1 MKKISLFGLLAL
13 LMGPVMYSQQSIPCK
28 SGESLTDLL
37 ITKKWRNYDPL
48 MMANHSI
55 DKEDLSNYE
64 FDFKEQF
71 IAISTNK
78 TPSDVL
84 ESKSDQFLEYCVIN
98 LVSWPQD
105 IVDIDQRAFLL
116 AYQTQ

>member
-1 MKKISLFGLLAL
+1 MVVL
-13 LMGPVMYSQQSIPCK
+13 V
-28 SGESLTDLL
+28 
-37 ITKKWRNYDPL
+37 
-48 MMANHSI
+48 
-55 DKEDLSNYE
+55 E

-84 ESKSDQFLEYCVIN
+84 ESKSDEFLEYCLKSIAF
-98 LVSWPQD
+98 WPQD